1 MFDCPTLVLGLTC
14 TSMDCVLCSRVVN
27 HRHSPADVTAGALI
41 GTVIG
46 ALFFIRLMHDAPER
60 RTDKPSYAVVA

>member
-1 MFDCPTLVLGLTC
+1 
-14 TSMDCVLCSRVVN
+14 VN

-60 RTDKPSYAVVA
+60 RRTRGNTSPSYTFLQSMDGEVTEEI